1 MSQQTGAFGSY
12 GGAAPKV
19 RKQSKNL
26 DSDTEEEASELPK
39 PPRAQ
44 NRIVPDSPKPDGT
57 SHIFSFFNF
66 LRMMFYTIFVV
77 QIQILIQICRKPYE
91 TETKDDAK
99 PAPKRKLPSPQVD
112 CLHEPEAGTNI
123 F

>member
-1 MSQQTGAFGSY
+1 
-12 GGAAPKV
+12 
-19 RKQSKNL
+19 
-26 DSDTEEEASELPK
+26 
-39 PPRAQ
+39 
-44 NRIVPDSPKPDGT
+44 
-57 SHIFSFFNF
+57 
-66 LRMMFYTIFVV
+66 MFYTIFVV

-123 F
+123 FWFYETFFEFVVEVENCWIIFWCR